1 MTNANNTT
9 MNDQAIYNEFTE
21 TNGFF
26 DYMLPCGN
34 VLVMFSLSTKEI
46 RAQRTD
52 KASATVKVLATGLR
66 LLSKNFAFETTFG
79 EALETIMNEYNEN
92 PAIFCRY

>member
-1 MTNANNTT
+1 
-9 MNDQAIYNEFTE
+9 
-21 TNGFF
+21 
-26 DYMLPCGN
+26 
-34 VLVMFSLSTKEI
+34 
-46 RAQRTD
+46 
-52 KASATVKVLATGLR
+52 LATGLR

>member
-9 MNDQAIYNEFTE
+9 MNDQAIYNEFTK

-26 DYMLPCGN
+26 DYMLPCGK
-34 VLVMFSLSTKEI
+34 VLMMFSLSTQEI

-52 KASATVKVLATGLR
+52 KADSTVQVLATGCR
-66 LLSKNFAFETTFG
+66 LLKKNFDFEATFA
-79 EALETIMNEYNEN
+79 EKLAEIMLDYNEN
-92 PAIFCRY
+92 PALFCRY

>member
-1 MTNANNTT
+1 
-9 MNDQAIYNEFTE
+9 MNDQAIYNEFTK

-34 VLVMFSLSTKEI
+34 VLIMFSLSTNEI

-52 KASATVKVLATGLR
+52 KASAKVQVLKTDCR
-66 LLSKNFAFETTFG
+66 LLNKNFAFETTFG
-79 EALETIMNEYNEN
+79 EALETIMKDYNEN
-92 PAIFCRY
+92 PALFCRY